1 MDINLMITSFPKLLD
16 ATVVTVKLLSLSL
29 FFGLFIGLLF
39 AILRLSKNKIINK
52 FAYGYSY
59 VFRGTP
65 LLVQIFIIYFGL
77 GNIEYFRSTFLWVV
91 FKEPYWCAIIAFAL
105 NTGAYTSEILRS
117 AFQTIKP
124 GFIEA
129 GKSLGISNKI
139 IFYKIQIPIAIRQ
152 SLPAYGNEIILMMK
166 GTSLASTVTLM
177 DFDLMINSL
186 PKLLGATVVTLKL
199 LSASLFF
206 GLFIGLL
213 FAVLRL
219 NKNKIINKFA
229 YTYSY
234 VFRGTPLLVQIFIIY
249 FGLGQIEYFRSTF
262 LWVVFKE
269 PYWCAIIAFA
279 LNTGAYTS
287 EILRSAFQTI
297 KPGLIEAGKSLGI
310 SNKIIFYKIQIPI
323 AIRQSLPAYGN
334 EIILMMKG
342 TSLASTVTLMDLTG
356 VAKYII
362 STTFKP
368 IEVFIVAGGIYLF
381 MTFIIHNVIKFLE
394 KKYSFN

>member
-1 MDINLMITSFPKLLD
+1 MDINLMITSLPKLLG
-16 ATVVTVKLLSLSL
+16 AAVVTLKLLSLSL

-39 AILRLSKNKIINK
+39 AILRLNKNKIINK
-52 FAYGYSY
+52 FAYG
-59 VFRGTP
+59 
-65 LLVQIFIIYFGL
+65 
-77 GNIEYFRSTFLWVV
+77 
-91 FKEPYWCAIIAFAL
+91 
-105 NTGAYTSEILRS
+105 
-117 AFQTIKP
+117 
-124 GFIEA
+124 
-129 GKSLGISNKI
+129 
-139 IFYKIQIPIAIRQ
+139 
-152 SLPAYGNEIILMMK
+152 
-166 GTSLASTVTLM
+166 
-177 DFDLMINSL
+177 
-186 PKLLGATVVTLKL
+186 
-199 LSASLFF
+199 
-206 GLFIGLL
+206 
-213 FAVLRL
+213 
-219 NKNKIINKFA
+219 
-229 YTYSY
+229 YSY

-297 KPGLIEAGKSLGI
+297 KPGFIEAGKSLGI
-310 SNKIIFYKIQIPI
+310 SNKVIFYKVQIPI

-368 IEVFIVAGGIYLF
+368 IEVFIVAGSIYLF
-381 MTFIIHNVIKFLE
+381 MTFLIHKFIKLLE
-394 KKYSFN
+394 KKYSFQ

>member
-1 MDINLMITSFPKLLD
+1 MDFELMINSFPKLLN
-16 ATVVTVKLLSLSL
+16 AALVTLKLLSVSL
-29 FFGLFIGLLF
+29 IIGLLIGLLF
-39 AILRLSKNKIINK
+39 AILRLNKNVLINK

-77 GNIEYFRSTFLWVV
+77 GQIEYLRSTVLWVIL
-91 FKEPYWCAIIAFAL
+91 KEPYWCAIIAFAL

-124 GFIEA
+124 GIIEA
-129 GKSLGISNKI
+129 GKSLGISNKV

-166 GTSLASTVTLM
+166 GTSLASTVT
-177 DFDLMINSL
+177 I
-186 PKLLGATVVTLKL
+186 
-199 LSASLFF
+199 
-206 GLFIGLL
+206 
-213 FAVLRL
+213 
-219 NKNKIINKFA
+219 
-229 YTYSY
+229 
-234 VFRGTPLLVQIFIIY
+234 
-249 FGLGQIEYFRSTF
+249 
-262 LWVVFKE
+262 
-269 PYWCAIIAFA
+269 
-279 LNTGAYTS
+279 
-287 EILRSAFQTI
+287 
-297 KPGLIEAGKSLGI
+297 
-310 SNKIIFYKIQIPI
+310 
-323 AIRQSLPAYGN
+323 
-334 EIILMMKG
+334 
-342 TSLASTVTLMDLTG
+342 MDLTG

>member
-1 MDINLMITSFPKLLD
+1 MDFDLMITSFPKLLG
-16 ATVVTVKLLSLSL
+16 ATVITVKLLSASL
-29 FFGLFIGLLF
+29 FFGLFLGLFF
-39 AILRLSKNKIINK
+39 AILRLNKNIFINK

-77 GNIEYFRSTFLWVV
+77 GQIEYLRSTFFWVIL
-91 FKEPYWCAIIAFAL
+91 KEPYWCAIIAFAL

-124 GFIEA
+124 GI
-129 GKSLGISNKI
+129 
-139 IFYKIQIPIAIRQ
+139 
-152 SLPAYGNEIILMMK
+152 
-166 GTSLASTVTLM
+166 
-177 DFDLMINSL
+177 
-186 PKLLGATVVTLKL
+186 
-199 LSASLFF
+199 
-206 GLFIGLL
+206 
-213 FAVLRL
+213 
-219 NKNKIINKFA
+219 
-229 YTYSY
+229 
-234 VFRGTPLLVQIFIIY
+234 
-249 FGLGQIEYFRSTF
+249 
-262 LWVVFKE
+262 
-269 PYWCAIIAFA
+269 
-279 LNTGAYTS
+279 
-287 EILRSAFQTI
+287 
-297 KPGLIEAGKSLGI
+297 IEAGKSLGI

-381 MTFIIHNVIKFLE
+381 MTFLIHNLIKYLE
-394 KKYSFN
+394 KKYSFQQ

>member
-1 MDINLMITSFPKLLD
+1 MDFELMINSFPKLLN
-16 ATVVTVKLLSLSL
+16 AAVVTLKLLSVSL
-29 FFGLFIGLLF
+29 IVGLFIGLLF
-39 AILRLSKNKIINK
+39 AILRLNKNIFINK

-77 GNIEYFRSTFLWVV
+77 GQIESLRSSFLWVIL
-91 FKEPYWCAIIAFAL
+91 KEPYWCAIIAFAL

-124 GFIEA
+124 GIIEA
-129 GKSLGISNKI
+129 G
-139 IFYKIQIPIAIRQ
+139 Q
-152 SLPAYGNEIILMMK
+152 
-166 GTSLASTVTLM
+166 
-177 DFDLMINSL
+177 
-186 PKLLGATVVTLKL
+186 
-199 LSASLFF
+199 
-206 GLFIGLL
+206 
-213 FAVLRL
+213 
-219 NKNKIINKFA
+219 
-229 YTYSY
+229 
-234 VFRGTPLLVQIFIIY
+234 
-249 FGLGQIEYFRSTF
+249 
-262 LWVVFKE
+262 
-269 PYWCAIIAFA
+269 
-279 LNTGAYTS
+279 
-287 EILRSAFQTI
+287 
-297 KPGLIEAGKSLGI
+297 SLGI

>member
-1 MDINLMITSFPKLLD
+1 MDFDLMITSFPKLLG
-16 ATVVTVKLLSLSL
+16 ATVITLKLLSASL
-29 FFGLFIGLLF
+29 FFGLFLGLFF
-39 AILRLSKNKIINK
+39 AILRLNKNIFVNK

-77 GNIEYFRSTFLWVV
+77 GQIEYLRSTVLWVV
-91 FKEPYWCAIIAFAL
+91 LKEPYWCAIIAFTL

-124 GFIEA
+124 GI
-129 GKSLGISNKI
+129 
-139 IFYKIQIPIAIRQ
+139 
-152 SLPAYGNEIILMMK
+152 
-166 GTSLASTVTLM
+166 
-177 DFDLMINSL
+177 
-186 PKLLGATVVTLKL
+186 
-199 LSASLFF
+199 
-206 GLFIGLL
+206 
-213 FAVLRL
+213 
-219 NKNKIINKFA
+219 
-229 YTYSY
+229 
-234 VFRGTPLLVQIFIIY
+234 
-249 FGLGQIEYFRSTF
+249 
-262 LWVVFKE
+262 
-269 PYWCAIIAFA
+269 
-279 LNTGAYTS
+279 
-287 EILRSAFQTI
+287 
-297 KPGLIEAGKSLGI
+297 IEAGKSLGI

-381 MTFIIHNVIKFLE
+381 MTFVIHNVIKYLE
-394 KKYSFN
+394 KKYSFQ

>member
-1 MDINLMITSFPKLLD
+1 MCIRDRMDLELMINSLPKLLN
-16 ATVVTVKLLSLSL
+16 AAVITLKLLSVSL
-29 FFGLFIGLLF
+29 IIGLFIGLFF
-39 AILRLSKNKIINK
+39 AILRLNKNIFINR

-77 GNIEYFRSTFLWVV
+77 GQIEYLRSTVLWVIL
-91 FKEPYWCAIIAFAL
+91 KEPYWCAIIAFAL

-124 GFIEA
+124 GIIEA
-129 GKSLGISNKI
+129 GKSLGISNKV

-166 GTSLASTVTLM
+166 GTSLASTVT
-177 DFDLMINSL
+177 I
-186 PKLLGATVVTLKL
+186 
-199 LSASLFF
+199 
-206 GLFIGLL
+206 
-213 FAVLRL
+213 
-219 NKNKIINKFA
+219 
-229 YTYSY
+229 
-234 VFRGTPLLVQIFIIY
+234 
-249 FGLGQIEYFRSTF
+249 
-262 LWVVFKE
+262 
-269 PYWCAIIAFA
+269 
-279 LNTGAYTS
+279 
-287 EILRSAFQTI
+287 
-297 KPGLIEAGKSLGI
+297 
-310 SNKIIFYKIQIPI
+310 
-323 AIRQSLPAYGN
+323 
-334 EIILMMKG
+334 
-342 TSLASTVTLMDLTG
+342 MDLTG

>member
-1 MDINLMITSFPKLLD
+1 MDVSLMITSIPKLLG
-16 ATVVTVKLLSLSL
+16 AAAITLKLLTLSL

-39 AILRLSKNKIINK
+39 AILRINKNPIINK
-52 FAYGYSY
+52 FAYG
-59 VFRGTP
+59 
-65 LLVQIFIIYFGL
+65 
-77 GNIEYFRSTFLWVV
+77 
-91 FKEPYWCAIIAFAL
+91 
-105 NTGAYTSEILRS
+105 
-117 AFQTIKP
+117 
-124 GFIEA
+124 
-129 GKSLGISNKI
+129 
-139 IFYKIQIPIAIRQ
+139 
-152 SLPAYGNEIILMMK
+152 
-166 GTSLASTVTLM
+166 
-177 DFDLMINSL
+177 
-186 PKLLGATVVTLKL
+186 
-199 LSASLFF
+199 
-206 GLFIGLL
+206 
-213 FAVLRL
+213 
-219 NKNKIINKFA
+219 
-229 YTYSY
+229 YSY

-297 KPGLIEAGKSLGI
+297 RPGIIEAGKSLGI

-342 TSLASTVTLMDLTG
+342 TSLASTVTIMDLTG

-381 MTFIIHNVIKFLE
+381 MTFIIHNLIKYLE
-394 KKYSFN
+394 K

>member
-1 MDINLMITSFPKLLD
+1 MDLELMINSFPKLLS
-16 ATVVTVKLLSLSL
+16 AAVITLKLLSVSL
-29 FFGLFIGLLF
+29 LIGLLVGLFF
-39 AILRLSKNKIINK
+39 AILRLNKNIFINR

-77 GNIEYFRSTFLWVV
+77 GQIEYLRSTVLWVIL
-91 FKEPYWCAIIAFAL
+91 KEPYWCAIIAFAL

-124 GFIEA
+124 GIIEA

-139 IFYKIQIPIAIRQ
+139 IFYKIQIP
-152 SLPAYGNEIILMMK
+152 
-166 GTSLASTVTLM
+166 V
-177 DFDLMINSL
+177 
-186 PKLLGATVVTLKL
+186 
-199 LSASLFF
+199 
-206 GLFIGLL
+206 
-213 FAVLRL
+213 
-219 NKNKIINKFA
+219 
-229 YTYSY
+229 
-234 VFRGTPLLVQIFIIY
+234 
-249 FGLGQIEYFRSTF
+249 
-262 LWVVFKE
+262 
-269 PYWCAIIAFA
+269 
-279 LNTGAYTS
+279 
-287 EILRSAFQTI
+287 
-297 KPGLIEAGKSLGI
+297 
-310 SNKIIFYKIQIPI
+310 

-381 MTFIIHNVIKFLE
+381 MTFIIHNVIKYLE
-394 KKYSFN
+394 KKYSFQQ

>member
-1 MDINLMITSFPKLLD
+1 MDLELMINSFPKLLN
-16 ATVVTVKLLSLSL
+16 AAGITLKLLSVSL
-29 FFGLFIGLLF
+29 IVGLLIGLFF
-39 AILRLSKNKIINK
+39 AILRLNKNIFINR

-77 GNIEYFRSTFLWVV
+77 GQIEYLRSTFLWIIL
-91 FKEPYWCAIIAFAL
+91 KEPYWCAIIAFAL

-124 GFIEA
+124 GIIEA

-166 GTSLASTVTLM
+166 GTSLASTVT
-177 DFDLMINSL
+177 I
-186 PKLLGATVVTLKL
+186 
-199 LSASLFF
+199 
-206 GLFIGLL
+206 
-213 FAVLRL
+213 
-219 NKNKIINKFA
+219 
-229 YTYSY
+229 
-234 VFRGTPLLVQIFIIY
+234 
-249 FGLGQIEYFRSTF
+249 
-262 LWVVFKE
+262 
-269 PYWCAIIAFA
+269 
-279 LNTGAYTS
+279 
-287 EILRSAFQTI
+287 
-297 KPGLIEAGKSLGI
+297 
-310 SNKIIFYKIQIPI
+310 
-323 AIRQSLPAYGN
+323 
-334 EIILMMKG
+334 
-342 TSLASTVTLMDLTG
+342 MDLTG

-368 IEVFIVAGGIYLF
+368 VEVFIVAGSIYLF